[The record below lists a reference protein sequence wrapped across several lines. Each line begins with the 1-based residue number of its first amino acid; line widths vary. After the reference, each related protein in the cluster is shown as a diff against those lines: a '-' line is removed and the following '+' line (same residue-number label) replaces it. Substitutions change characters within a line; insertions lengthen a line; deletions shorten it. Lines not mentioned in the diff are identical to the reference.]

1 MPSSDP
7 LPPKESALFRKI
19 LKCYEMKQYKNG
31 LKLAKQILTN
41 PKFTEHGETLAMK
54 GLTLNCLGRKEE
66 AYDYVRRGLRNDL
79 KSHVC
84 WHVYGLL
91 QRSDKKYEEAIKC
104 YRNALKWEKDNIQI
118 LRDLSLLQI
127 QMRDLEGYRET
138 RHQLFKLRPSQH
150 ASWIGFA
157 MSYHLLGDYDT
168 ANNIL
173 ETFRA
178 SQTVET
184 YDYKHSELLLYQ
196 IQVIQ
201 ESGNYEKALQHLKK
215 YQLQILDTL
224 AVKETM
230 GDLCLKLNRHDEARV
245 VYGELLKRNPE
256 NIAYYEQYLKAL
268 KVGGQEETIEAY
280 QKLQAEH
287 QQSFCAKRLPLDVAQ
302 GDTFRTLVDEHL
314 RRNLRKGV
322 PPLFVNL
329 RSLYRDEQKVRV
341 ITELVEGYHQNLTS
355 SGYFAAE
362 DKEQNLPKEPAS
374 ALLWTLFYL
383 AQHYDHLRDSEKAL
397 DFINAAIDHTP
408 TLIELFV
415 TKGRVYKH
423 AGDVLEAVKWMD
435 EAQSLDT
442 ADRYINSKCAKYML
456 RANQIKEA
464 EDICGK
470 FTREGVSAMENL
482 NEMQCMWFQT
492 ECALSYQ
499 RMEKWGE
506 ALKKCHEVDRHF
518 SEIIEDQFDFHTY
531 CMRKMTLRSYVGLLR
546 LEDVLRRHP
555 FYYRAAKCAIE
566 VYVRLFDKPLP
577 AESAE
582 EELDTENL
590 PPAELK
596 KLRNKQ
602 RKAAKKK
609 AEQENAQ
616 AAQAN
621 QKKENKQRNANQDGD
636 PEAPQLDELIPDKLA
651 RPEDPLEKA
660 IEFLRPLQ
668 LLGKDRIETHLMAFE
683 IYSRRGKLLLMLQSL
698 KRARAIAAN
707 NPTLHN
713 CIIRFYKALEARIAS
728 KEIDE
733 SVKLVID
740 RERPKLFRGANSAA
754 ELNESFLAANR
765 ASNDALY
772 EVAKIMYQLDEK
784 RRDEAVKLLTS
795 VELKNA
801 TLEITTKMFL
811 LLKSGFFAGSPA
823 EQLDKFKAACQK
835 RFPLAVVFADVVPT
849 VATTLTTAQSATSAG
864 PVTTSV
870 TGTTMSPAEQ
880 QPTTKTT
887 TTTAQKQQKNG
898 SEIKAN

>member
-127 QMRDLEGYRET
+127 QMRDLEGYRDT
-138 RHQLFKLRPSQH
+138 RHHLFKLRPSQH

-157 MSYHLLGDYDT
+157 MSYHLLGDYET
-168 ANNIL
+168 AMNIL

-196 IQVIQ
+196 NQVIQ
-201 ESGNYEKALQHLKK
+201 ESGNYEKALQHLKE
-215 YQLQILDTL
+215 YQSQILDTL

-230 GDLCLKLNRHDEARV
+230 GELCLKLNRHEEAV
-245 VYGELLKRNPE
+245 GVYQDLIKRNPE
-256 NIAYYEQYLKAL
+256 NIAYYQQYLKAL
-268 KVGGQEETIEAY
+268 QVEDGPDVIAAY
-280 QKLQAEH
+280 QKIQTEYP
-287 QQSFCAKRLPLDVAQ
+287 QSFCAKRLPLDVAQ
-302 GDTFRTLVDEHL
+302 DDAFRTLIDEHL

-329 RSLYRDEQKVRV
+329 RSLYRDEKKVRV
-341 ITELVEGYHQNLTS
+341 ISELVEDYHQNLTS
-355 SGYFAAE
+355 SGYFSAA

-383 AQHYDHLRDSEKAL
+383 AQHYDHLRESEKAL

-415 TKGRVYKH
+415 TKGRIYKH

-464 EDICGK
+464 EEICAK

-499 RMEKWGE
+499 RLEKWGE
-506 ALKKCHEVDRHF
+506 ALKKCHEIDRHF

-555 FYYRAAKCAIE
+555 FYFKAAKCAIE
-566 VYVRLFDKPLP
+566 VYLRLFDKPLP

-582 EELDTENL
+582 EELDIENL
-590 PPAELK
+590 PPSELK

-621 QKKENKQRNANQDGD
+621 QKKEQHNKQRNQNQDGD

-668 LLGKDRIETHLMAFE
+668 QLAKENIETHLMAFE
-683 IYSRRGKLLLMLQSL
+683 IYCRRGKLLLMLQSL
-698 KRARAIAAN
+698 KRARAIDQN
-707 NPTLHN
+707 NPTLHS
-713 CIIRFYKALEARIAS
+713 CLIRFHKILES
-728 KEIDE
+728 KTAGNELDE
-733 SVKLVID
+733 TVKMVID
-740 RERPKLFRGANSAA
+740 REWEKLFRGSKSAA
-754 ELNESFLAANR
+754 AINDGYLAANGDNAEAR
-765 ASNDALY
+765 Y
-772 EVAKIMYQLDEK
+772 EVAKIMHQLDEK
-784 RRDEAVKLLTS
+784 RRNEAVKLLTS
-795 VELKNA
+795 ADLKKV
-801 TLEITTKMFL
+801 TLEDATKVFL
-811 LLKSGFFAGSPA
+811 LLKSGFFGGLTEDQIDA
-823 EQLDKFKAACQK
+823 FKKSCQK
-835 RFPLAVVFADVVPT
+835 RFPLAVIFADVAST
-849 VATTLTTAQSATSAG
+849 VATLTTTQSSSPTSSAT
-864 PVTTSV
+864 VTTSA
-870 TGTTMSPAEQ
+870 TGTTMCPVEQ
-880 QPTTKTT
+880 QSKATPS
-887 TTTAQKQQKNG
+887 QQQNKG